1 MRIKN
6 PRGAG
11 RKPTPEP
18 NKVMQSFR
26 CDPAIAQKLKNP
38 QAIGFTNKAAL
49 INFALK
55 SFFDVYENPNDE

>member
-1 MRIKN
+1 MKIKN
-6 PRGAG
+6 AKGAG

-18 NKVMQSFR
+18 NKVMQSFW

-38 QAIGFTNKAAL
+38 QAIGFISKAAL